1 MCRNNMSAPLP
12 AIMPAAWKATAAVI
26 FLHGLGDTGVLS
38 VALTEIFL
46 FSSATE
52 IFPWCLVLL
61 LLKN

>member
-1 MCRNNMSAPLP
+1 MCRNNMSAQLP

-38 VALTEIFL
+38 VALREIFL

-52 IFPWCLVLL
+52 IVTL
-61 LLKN
+61 